1 MAEFNANDAHLYA
14 RVGARHD
21 LNVGFDSAEQDK
33 FEKATIAE
41 ASETKVTLTVTITGA
56 TEGNLIFTP
65 VNGGDPII
73 AKVTE
78 STGNG
83 TASAANLVVGTIY
96 DINLDGYNLDVN
108 QITPQ
113 AKDSA
118 LALKA
123 TAKIS
128 VQNDDTQEVL
138 DENSI
143 QEIGRASCRERV

>member
-14 RVGARHD
+14 HVGARHD

-41 ASETKVTLTVTITGA
+41 ASDSKVTLTVTITGA
-56 TEGNLIFTP
+56 TEGNLVFTP
-65 VNGGDPII
+65 VNGGDPITANI
-73 AKVTE
+73 TE
-78 STGNG
+78 SESKG

-96 DINLDGYNLDVN
+96 DITLEDYDLDVT

-113 AKDSA
+113 ANDST

-123 TAKIS
+123 TAKTSAQS
-128 VQNDDTQEVL
+128 VDTQEIIEEDPIQ
-138 DENSI
+138 DE
-143 QEIGRASCRERV
+143 E